1 MARRKVT
8 ATELLEIQYASFTCI
23 IVDRRRRDGRKS
35 SHPSIIVGLR
45 RIVQDGQLEYCV
57 GNDTV
62 IVPDLKDSLRSIA
75 TALVQHMRP
84 EVYDIDVLTE
94 RIKSHKERLDAV
106 MAAREDAE
114 AREAEAMQAARRF
127 SPLTEGFKRLAEI
140 RAELAKASPN

>member
-1 MARRKVT
+1 
-8 ATELLEIQYASFTCI
+8 
-23 IVDRRRRDGRKS
+23 
-35 SHPSIIVGLR
+35 
-45 RIVQDGQLEYCV
+45 
-57 GNDTV
+57 
-62 IVPDLKDSLRSIA
+62 
-75 TALVQHMRP
+75 MRP